1 MKFKLT
7 LALLTTFGTVGAP
20 HAAVADSLET
30 VTITAHRP
38 NTVAAKNAEKVLST
52 VDRAIHREFARL
64 AVDSRVSNLWV
75 FPTNDLKS
83 VFVQYELRD
92 IDGHATRRELAL
104 VELDGERVTRI
115 VDLNGVPGSLLASST
130 AGH

>member
-7 LALLTTFGTVGAP
+7 LALLTTTGTGALSQM
-20 HAAVADSLET
+20 AVADAMET

-38 NTVAAKNAEKVLST
+38 DTMAARQAEKVLST
-52 VDRAIHREFARL
+52 AERAIHREFARS
-64 AVDSRVSNLWV
+64 AVTSRVSDLWI

-92 IDGHATRRELAL
+92 DKGGSRRELAL

-115 VDLNGVPGSLLASST
+115 VDLNGIPESLLASSDT
-130 AGH
+130 GR